1 MRFFEH
7 GDPLGCSPVVDVI
20 GPNSGNQEIDVETE
34 FYGKSESDSR
44 TVSVVSGARPP
55 IDEKIIAPVC
65 LQRTR
70 RGSSGPGST
79 TIARRRRYSET
90 LTPSFLAWA
99 RIRRASSS
107 VTLNVI
113 VVIVGNTVL
122 PQKPAVNRGSG
133 SRLNQSSNTTFNHDL
148 PLLEGNSSLDS
159 CVVR

>member
-1 MRFFEH
+1 M
-7 GDPLGCSPVVDVI
+7 D
-20 GPNSGNQEIDVETE
+20 
-34 FYGKSESDSR
+34 
-44 TVSVVSGARPP
+44 SVVSGDWPL

-70 RGSSGPGST
+70 RGFCGPGST
-79 TIARRRRYSET
+79 TLARRRRYSET